1 MHAGTICGPLHE
13 VNFQAVHAQP
23 QIGSL
28 NLCYQKYLWCLYQQQ
43 DGETALTFAC
53 KKEDPR
59 SVELL
64 LKASAD
70 PNHTTMVS
78 TVGKQSLLQ
87 LINFVIFNFKQQLNH
102 VFAVAIYQEQKV
114 ISYLTFSHQLCVPS
128 GKLSYQ
134 VGGNIPMTF
143 VLASVR
149 SNIFHN
155 TNCQP
160 HSYMNVL

>member
-1 MHAGTICGPLHE
+1 MLNVYLMPLHE
-13 VNFQAVHAQP
+13 KKKQP

-43 DGETALTFAC
+43 DGETALILAC
-53 KKEDPR
+53 KKEDLR

-70 PNHTTMVS
+70 PNHMTMVS

-87 LINFVIFNFKQQLNH
+87 LINFIFNFKQHLNH

-114 ISYLTFSHQLCVPS
+114 ISYLTFSHQLCTAIAV
-128 GKLSYQ
+128 
-134 VGGNIPMTF
+134 N
-143 VLASVR
+143 
-149 SNIFHN
+149 
-155 TNCQP
+155 
-160 HSYMNVL
+160 